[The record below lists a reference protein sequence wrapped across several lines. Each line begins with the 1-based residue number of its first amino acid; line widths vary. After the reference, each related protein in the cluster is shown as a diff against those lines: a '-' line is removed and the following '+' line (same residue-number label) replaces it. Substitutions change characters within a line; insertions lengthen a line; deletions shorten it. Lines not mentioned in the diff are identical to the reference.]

1 MSGRAARKSISERI
15 NDACGYDGD
24 ARSWSR
30 RFRSDGR
37 FKRRMDAMFQAIWWR
52 NLNSMI
58 YIASRIK
65 TPVLL
70 PINEEHVEGEEREP
84 SE

>member
-1 MSGRAARKSISERI
+1 
-15 NDACGYDGD
+15 
-24 ARSWSR
+24 
-30 RFRSDGR
+30 
-37 FKRRMDAMFQAIWWR
+37 MFQAIWWR
-52 NLNSMI
+52 NINSMI

-70 PINEEHVEGEEREP
+70 PINEEHVEGDEREP